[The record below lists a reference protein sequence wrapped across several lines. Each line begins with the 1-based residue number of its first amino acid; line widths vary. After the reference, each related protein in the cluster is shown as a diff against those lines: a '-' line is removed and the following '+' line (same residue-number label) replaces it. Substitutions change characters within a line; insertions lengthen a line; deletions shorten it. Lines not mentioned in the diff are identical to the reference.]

1 MSQKILVAGSGK
13 SGIAASKMALDT
25 EHEVILY
32 DSNEALDAEAVRG
45 QFKEDEAIEVLLGE
59 LKKESL
65 KDVGLCVI
73 SPGIPLDAPFVEVLK
88 ACEIPVWSEIQL
100 AYHDAKG
107 KLAAITGTNGKTTTT
122 SLVGEILSAYYKEVF
137 VVGNIGT
144 PYTSTALRTT
154 DQSYTVAE
162 ISSFQLETITD
173 FRPDVSAILN
183 ITPDHLNRHKTMDC
197 YINVKERI
205 AENQTKEDACILNY
219 DDPVL
224 ITN

>member
-73 SPGIPLDAPFVEVLK
+73 SPGIPLDAPFVEVL
-88 ACEIPVWSEIQL
+88 
-100 AYHDAKG
+100 
-107 KLAAITGTNGKTTTT
+107 
-122 SLVGEILSAYYKEVF
+122 
-137 VVGNIGT
+137 
-144 PYTSTALRTT
+144 
-154 DQSYTVAE
+154 
-162 ISSFQLETITD
+162 
-173 FRPDVSAILN
+173 
-183 ITPDHLNRHKTMDC
+183 
-197 YINVKERI
+197 
-205 AENQTKEDACILNY
+205 
-219 DDPVL
+219 
-224 ITN
+224 